1 MAFYVAQMQKQSET
15 TYMTPIVQSIEEV
28 ISSSPN
34 PFRDATIAGDED
46 SFPDFALKG
55 NFQMGKV
62 YYLRFKIHKV
72 PLYYYSGQSTLSIDA
87 YPQAD
92 VLNFR
97 LLLKN
102 QSQIDEA
109 SFPPEQI
116 GTFTVPKALPNEM
129 DSYAS
134 YSFIFTPSKKFDRLV
149 FRLSRTGFD
158 VLVDNR
164 NWLAEQT
171 YSNFNPE
178 NIINVQPRYINK
190 NTEYIINKDT
200 ENEKKGI
207 DVKGVRI
214 NYGQIEPFEDGDFC
228 TLNNIIP
235 QGMKNWIKI
244 GYQSRPGSLIVV
256 NGEPIRVGRSGI
268 YELNNGTKIESF
280 MIASPNGSDNE
291 KIDAFLLDYA
301 YNSTSVK
308 V

>member
-28 ISSSPN
+28 ISPSPN
-34 PFRDATIAGDED
+34 PFGNADIAEDEN

-116 GTFTVPKALPNEM
+116 GTFTVPKA
-129 DSYAS
+129 
-134 YSFIFTPSKKFDRLV
+134 
-149 FRLSRTGFD
+149 
-158 VLVDNR
+158 
-164 NWLAEQT
+164 
-171 YSNFNPE
+171 
-178 NIINVQPRYINK
+178 
-190 NTEYIINKDT
+190 
-200 ENEKKGI
+200 
-207 DVKGVRI
+207 
-214 NYGQIEPFEDGDFC
+214 
-228 TLNNIIP
+228 
-235 QGMKNWIKI
+235 
-244 GYQSRPGSLIVV
+244 
-256 NGEPIRVGRSGI
+256 
-268 YELNNGTKIESF
+268 
-280 MIASPNGSDNE
+280 
-291 KIDAFLLDYA
+291 
-301 YNSTSVK
+301 
-308 V
+308 